1 MLACYE
7 FTINSHGFTGS
18 KKNRKADLFQ
28 AYATMIILSGHW
40 FVRLPLCI
48 IRVTRLFTGK
58 PLIYVYAHW
67 IGMKEPLLM
76 GVLKAEFRHIL
87 PS

>member
-48 IRVTRLFTGK
+48 IRVTRLL
-58 PLIYVYAHW
+58 PENLLSMSMLI
-67 IGMKEPLLM
+67 GLE
-76 GVLKAEFRHIL
+76 
-87 PS
+87 

>member
-1 MLACYE
+1 MNLQLTAMNLQV
-7 FTINSHGFTGS
+7 TKKS
-18 KKNRKADLFQ
+18 KSRLIPGVCNDDYFIWTPVCQ
-28 AYATMIILSGHW
+28 AALIHYPVNKT
-40 FVRLPLCI
+40 
-48 IRVTRLFTGK
+48 FTGK